1 VVEVLLYYIG
11 FGFSRV
17 NKIQF
22 RSRVYDFTY
31 HIHKLL
37 GSHPLLERGEVGFEG
52 YLDFKYY
59 Y

>member
-1 VVEVLLYYIG
+1 VLLYYIG